1 MGGLRGGYSAG
12 YMSQGGA
19 KIGSISDQMNIV
31 GRDIKLAD
39 LHNRQ
44 ASGYDNSGI
53 RIKLPCSSD
62 MLPALGRSSVSY
74 AACVDHQKVRLSGRF
89 GLLKAELFEQLSDLL
104 ALVLI
109 DFTAKSIYG
118 KSLHDMV

>member
-1 MGGLRGGYSAG
+1 MGNRRGGYSAG
-12 YMSQGGA
+12 YLSQGGA
-19 KIGSISDQMNIV
+19 KIGPISDQMNIV

-53 RIKLPCSSD
+53 RINLPCSPD
-62 MLPALGRSSVSY
+62 MLPALGRSGVSY
-74 AACVDHQKVRLSGRF
+74 AAGVDHQKIRLFGRF
-89 GLLKAELFEQLSDLL
+89 GLLKTKLFEQFSDLL

-109 DFTAKSIYG
+109 DFTAKSIY
-118 KSLHDMV
+118 